1 MAGREDSGHWER
13 LHRCGELG
21 LALGAAADAELGA
34 GFGCSLEATATAFA
48 AGRYVWRVPG
58 VAGLA

>member
-21 LALGAAADAELGA
+21 LALGDAELGA
-34 GFGCSLEATATAFA
+34 GFGCSLEARATAFA
-48 AGRYVWRVPG
+48 AGRYGWRVPG
-58 VAGLA
+58 IAGLA